1 VADVRTLQDS
11 GLEVMGGFIIGFDS
25 DTGEIF
31 KQQFDF
37 IQRSGVVTAMVGLL
51 TALPQTRLHKRLHS
65 EGRLTGDTSGN
76 NTTASALNFRP
87 ILGREYLE
95 KGYRELMRRLYEPG
109 NYYRRIGTFL
119 RNYRSGGDR
128 LYLSW
133 ADFEAFLKSFW
144 ILGVWHRGR
153 TAYWRFLAGLV
164 LRHPRKFRV
173 AIELA
178 IIGHHFRKVAAEL

>member
-1 VADVRTLQDS
+1 
-11 GLEVMGGFIIGFDS
+11 
-25 DTGEIF
+25 
-31 KQQFDF
+31 
-37 IQRSGVVTAMVGLL
+37 
-51 TALPQTRLHKRLHS
+51 
-65 EGRLTGDTSGN
+65 
-76 NTTASALNFRP
+76 
-87 ILGREYLE
+87 
-95 KGYRELMRRLYEPG
+95 MRRLYEPG